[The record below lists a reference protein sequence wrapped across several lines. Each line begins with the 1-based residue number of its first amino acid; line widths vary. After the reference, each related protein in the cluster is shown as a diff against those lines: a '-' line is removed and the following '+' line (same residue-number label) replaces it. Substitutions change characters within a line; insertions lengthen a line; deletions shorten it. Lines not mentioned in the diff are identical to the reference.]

1 MGLLLGAAVSTPGA
15 AQSAPAPA
23 DPGVTFV
30 DEAAEAGL
38 LLLNVSGGAAKRH
51 IVEST
56 GSGACFLDYDLDGDL
71 DVYLVN
77 GGTLEPPSPG
87 EPPVRDALYEN
98 LGGGEFLDVTA
109 RAGVG
114 DPGWGGGCA
123 AADYD
128 GDGDTDLY
136 LTNYGPDVL
145 YRNDGDRTFTDAT
158 RTAGLGD
165 PRWSAGAAF
174 LDYDL
179 DGDLDL
185 YVASYLRFDAADPG
199 VLARRCR
206 WKGAEVMCGP
216 RGFPP
221 ESDRLYR
228 NDGAGAFTDV
238 TAEAGVAAE
247 ARFGLGVVSGD
258 LDADG
263 DPDVVVADDSD
274 GNLLWSNDGRGRFTD
289 EAVPAGVALSGD
301 GRAQAG
307 MGAELGDYDG
317 DGDED
322 LVVTSFSDDHDTLY
336 RNEGDLL
343 FVDASREAGLDPATR
358 SALAWAAVFL
368 DYDNDADL
376 DLFIANGHVYPEVDT
391 HDPATSYRQRNTLFE
406 NRGGRFHDVTDQAGP
421 GFAPARSGRGAAVGD
436 YDDDGDVDILVVN
449 QDDVPALLRN
459 DGGNRRRWIKLQLV
473 GRKSNREGIGARV
486 VVEAGGRRQF
496 REMRR
501 QSGYYASHDPR
512 MHFGLGE
519 AGRVE
524 RVTIR
529 WPSGREQTVGEL
541 PADHLVTIDEE
552 QGVVATRRLAGATRS
567 AESPPSP
574 SPDSPTPAEP
584 RPAPLVSGGTQRITP
599 PDLQAIDWTVQRG
612 TRQIL
617 AGDYAAGIRDYE
629 QALARLP
636 AWEPA
641 GASPDAL
648 GFGDRERYRAF
659 LAALH
664 DNLGVALMRAGRL
677 AECPAAI
684 ERALSI
690 HPARAKFHRNLAL
703 CHFHGRRY
711 REAVEALRA
720 AEAAGDPAPPYELGR
735 TLALAGD
742 CAAADPV
749 LTRALADLP
758 VPDLTGQRSEA
769 WYHLGG
775 CHADAGR
782 HPEAAASF
790 RETLALSPGHQKAL
804 YKLERALRLT
814 GETAAAD
821 RARRVFLAHQP
832 AEEAVRSA
840 QLSGVR
846 SPAERLALVTA
857 LLAGGSPAKA
867 LTQLGMLL
875 AAAPEDPSLLTL
887 LGRTYLAFRP
897 PATARAE
904 EAFRRALRRAPDSAD
919 ALAGLGESLR
929 RAGRAAEA
937 EAEVRRALERA
948 PEHAEAIASLA
959 RLELE
964 SGRLPAAQARL
975 EEALRR
981 APEAPHLLRALTAVQ
996 VSVGTSESAAAALA
1010 LLARL
1015 GDPFDETL
1023 DLRVRALVL
1032 AGDPE
1037 AARALIAA
1045 SPFLGA
1051 AGRGQ
1056 LDSLLSASRLE

>member
-1 MGLLLGAAVSTPGA
+1 MAHPPPPRLSSSARALAAAWLLAAAPGDA
-15 AQSAPAPA
+15 AEAAT
-23 DPGVTFV
+23 DPVVVFV

-71 DVYLVN
+71 DLYLVN

-87 EPPVRDALYEN
+87 DPPVRDALYEN
-98 LGGGEFLDVTA
+98 LGGGELLDVTA
-109 RAGVG
+109 AAGVG

-128 GDGDTDLY
+128 NDGDTDLY
-136 LTNYGPDVL
+136 VTNYGPDVL
-145 YRNDGDRTFTDAT
+145 YRNDGDGTFTDAT
-158 RTAGLGD
+158 GAAGLGD
-165 PRWSAGAAF
+165 SRWSAGAAF
-174 LDYDL
+174 LDHDR

-185 YVASYLRFDAADPG
+185 YVASYLRFDAADPA

-216 RGFPP
+216 RGFPA
-221 ESDRLYR
+221 ERDSLYR
-228 NDGAGAFTDV
+228 NDGDGTFTDV

-247 ARFGLGVVSGD
+247 ARFGLGVVAGD

-274 GNLLWSNDGRGRFTD
+274 GNLLWANDGSGGFTD
-289 EAVPAGVALSGD
+289 QAVPAGVALSGD

-322 LVVTSFSDDHDTLY
+322 LVVTSFSDDYDALY

-343 FVDASREAGLDPATR
+343 FVDVSRQAGLDPATR

-368 DYDNDADL
+368 DHDNDGDL
-376 DLFIANGHVYPEVDT
+376 DLFIANGHVYPEVDA
-391 HDPATSYRQRNTLFE
+391 HDPTTSYRQRNGLFE
-406 NRGGRFHDVTDQAGP
+406 NRDGRFHDVTDSAGP
-421 GFAPARSGRGAAVGD
+421 GFATARSGRGAAVGD
-436 YDDDGDVDILVVN
+436 YDDDGDLDILVVN

-473 GRKSNREGIGARV
+473 GRQSNRDGIGARV
-486 VVEAGGRRQF
+486 VLEAGGKRQF

-501 QSGYYASHDPR
+501 QSGYYSSHDPR

-519 AGRVE
+519 AGRVD

-529 WPSGREQTVGEL
+529 WPSGREQTLEDL
-541 PADHLVTIDEE
+541 PADHLVAIDEE
-552 QGVVATRRLAGATRS
+552 RGVVATRRLAGAVRTVAAPS
-567 AESPPSP
+567 AGLPPAGSPPAAAP
-574 SPDSPTPAEP
+574 E
-584 RPAPLVSGGTQRITP
+584 PAPLVSGDTQRLTP
-599 PDLQAIDWTVQRG
+599 PDLQAIDAAVQRG

-617 AGDYAAGIRDYE
+617 AGEYAAGIRGYE

-636 AWEPA
+636 AWEA
-641 GASPDAL
+641 AAASPDAL
-648 GFGDRERYRAF
+648 GFGEPERYRAY

-690 HPARAKFHRNLAL
+690 HPTRAKFQRNLAL

-720 AEAAGDPAPPYELGR
+720 AAAAGEPAPPYELGR

-742 CAAADPV
+742 CPAAEPV
-749 LTRALADLP
+749 LARALADLP
-758 VPDLTGQRSEA
+758 VPDLTGQRTEA

-782 HPEAAASF
+782 HRQAAEAF
-790 RETLALSPGHQKAL
+790 REALALSPGHQKAL
-804 YKLERALRLT
+804 YKLERAWRLA
-814 GETAAAD
+814 GEPAAAE
-821 RARRVFLAHQP
+821 RARRVFLAHQA

-840 QLSGVR
+840 QLSGV
-846 SPAERLALVTA
+846 SGAAERLALVAA
-857 LLAGGSPAKA
+857 LLANGSPAKA

-875 AAAPEDPSLLTL
+875 AAAPDDPSLLTL
-887 LGRTYLAFRP
+887 LGRTYLSFRP
-897 PATARAE
+897 AATARAE
-904 EAFRRALRRAPDSAD
+904 EAFRRALGRAPDSAD
-919 ALAGLGESLR
+919 ARAGLGEALR
-929 RAGRAAEA
+929 RAGRAREA
-937 EAEVRRALERA
+937 EAELRRALERA
-948 PEHAEAIASLA
+948 PGHAEA
-959 RLELE
+959 
-964 SGRLPAAQARL
+964 
-975 EEALRR
+975 
-981 APEAPHLLRALTAVQ
+981 TA
-996 VSVGTSESAAAALA
+996 
-1010 LLARL
+1010 
-1015 GDPFDETL
+1015 
-1023 DLRVRALVL
+1023 
-1032 AGDPE
+1032 
-1037 AARALIAA
+1037 
-1045 SPFLGA
+1045 
-1051 AGRGQ
+1051 
-1056 LDSLLSASRLE
+1056 